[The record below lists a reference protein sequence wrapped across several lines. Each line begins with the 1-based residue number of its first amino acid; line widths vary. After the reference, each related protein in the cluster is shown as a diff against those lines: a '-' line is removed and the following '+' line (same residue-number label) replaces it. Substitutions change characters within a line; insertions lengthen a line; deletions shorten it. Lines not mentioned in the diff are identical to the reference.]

1 MKKYDLKDFKNG
13 WIIGNFQP
21 SVLKTDNFEVAVISH
36 QKNQKWPKHYHKHL
50 TEYNLLLEG
59 KMIINSTE
67 INKNEIF
74 IFEPNEVAD
83 PIFLED
89 CKVLC
94 IKVPSTIGDK
104 HEVK

>member
-1 MKKYDLKDFKNG
+1 MKKYDIKDFKNG
-13 WIIGNFQP
+13 WIIGNFEP
-21 SVLKTDNFEVAVISH
+21 SILKTKNFEVAVLSH
-36 QKNQKWPKHYHKHL
+36 PKNQKWPKHYHKLL

-59 KMIINSTE
+59 KMIINNTE

-74 IFEPNEVAD
+74 TLEPNEIAD

-94 IKVPSTIGDK
+94 IKVPSIIGDK
-104 HEVK
+104 YEIE